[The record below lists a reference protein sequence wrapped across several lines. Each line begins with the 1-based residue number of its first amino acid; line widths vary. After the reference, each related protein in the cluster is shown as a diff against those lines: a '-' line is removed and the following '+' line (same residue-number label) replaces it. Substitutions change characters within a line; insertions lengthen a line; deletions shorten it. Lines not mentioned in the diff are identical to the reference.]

1 MASARSERGDLGDPG
16 RIPEVAPSARTPTS
30 EPDRRP
36 GLEEVRQA
44 AARLAPHL
52 LPTPC
57 LESDWLSE
65 CAGRPVHVK
74 WESLQRTGSFKLR
87 GALNKLL
94 LLRERGVARVLA
106 ISAGNHGLGVAYAAR
121 QLGLHATVVVPEGAA
136 RNKVAAIVRL
146 GAELVVRGRNYD
158 EAELAARAL
167 AKERGEAFVS
177 PYNDLELIAGQAT
190 LALELLEQVRCD
202 VLLVPAGGGGLLSG
216 ALIVAQAL
224 APEVQVFGV
233 QPAHAPALH
242 AALHAGHRVVVEEA
256 PTLAAGLAGN
266 LEDGSVTLPIIL
278 GGLGRARGIVL
289 VSERGIARA
298 IRGFVEHD
306 HQIVEG
312 SGAVGA
318 AALLEQEDER
328 RKRPGPPDPGPD
340 RTREPSLSGQG
351 PVGLLVTGRNID
363 LGPLTRIL
371 TSPEVTSPP

>member
-1 MASARSERGDLGDPG
+1 MASVRGDRGEGPQSDPG
-16 RIPEVAPSARTPTS
+16 PGPGRW
-30 EPDRRP
+30 P

-57 LESDWLSE
+57 LESDWLSA
-65 CAGRPVHVK
+65 CAGRPVYVK
-74 WESLQRTGSFKLR
+74 WESQQRTGSFKLR

-94 LLRERGVARVLA
+94 LLQGRGITRVLA

-121 QLGLHATVVVPEGAA
+121 RLGLHATVVVPEGAA
-136 RNKVAAIVRL
+136 RNKVAAIVRQ
-146 GAELVVRGRNYD
+146 GAELVVRGCNYD

-167 AKERGEAFVS
+167 ATERGEAFVS

-190 LALELLEQVRCD
+190 VALELLEQVRCD

-216 ALIVAQAL
+216 VLAVAEAL
-224 APEVQVFGV
+224 APEVQVFGA

-242 AALHAGHRVVVEEA
+242 TALHAGHRVVVEEA
-256 PTLAAGLAGN
+256 PTLADGLAGN
-266 LEDGSVTLPIIL
+266 LEEGSVTLPIIL
-278 GGLGRARGIVL
+278 GRPGGRGRARDIFL

-298 IRGFVEHD
+298 IRGFAEHD

-318 AALLEQEDER
+318 AALLEQRDER
-328 RKRPGPPDPGPD
+328 RESFLP
-340 RTREPSLSGQG
+340 GQG
-351 PVGLLVTGRNID
+351 PVGLFVTGRNID
-363 LGPLTRIL
+363 LEPLTRIL
-371 TSPEVTSPP
+371 TSQEVTSPP

>member
-1 MASARSERGDLGDPG
+1 MR
-16 RIPEVAPSARTPTS
+16 VNCT
-30 EPDRRP
+30 
-36 GLEEVRQA
+36 LEEIRQA

-65 CAGRPVHVK
+65 RAGRPVYVK

-94 LLRERGVARVLA
+94 LLQARGVTRVLA

-121 QLGLHATVVVPEGAA
+121 RLGLHATVVVPEGAA
-136 RNKVAAIVRL
+136 QNKVAAIVRQ
-146 GAELVVRGRNYD
+146 GAALVVRGHNYD

-167 AKERGEAFVS
+167 AEERGEAFVS

-190 LALELLEQVRCD
+190 VALELLEQVRCD
-202 VLLVPAGGGGLLSG
+202 ALLVPTGGGGLLSG
-216 ALIVAQAL
+216 ALLVAQAI
-224 APEVQVFGV
+224 APETQVYGA

-242 AALHAGHRVVVEEA
+242 TALHAGRRVVVQEE
-256 PTLAAGLAGN
+256 PTLADGLAGN
-266 LEDGSVTLPIIL
+266 LEEGSVTLPIIL
-278 GGLGRARGIVL
+278 SGQTRDIFLVRERAI
-289 VSERGIARA
+289 ERA
-298 IRGFVEHD
+298 IRGFAQHD

-318 AALLEQEDER
+318 AALLEQDDER
-328 RKRPGPPDPGPD
+328 RRRQDQPYEPPLP
-340 RTREPSLSGQG
+340 GQG

-363 LGPLTRIL
+363 LGPLARIL
-371 TSPEVTSPP
+371 TSTEMTPPP

>member
-1 MASARSERGDLGDPG
+1 MASADSD
-16 RIPEVAPSARTPTS
+16 RTPM
-30 EPDRRP
+30 P
-36 GLEEVRQA
+36 GLQEVRQA
-44 AARLAPHL
+44 AERLAPHL

-65 CAGRPVHVK
+65 CAGRPVYVK

-94 LLRERGVARVLA
+94 LIKSRGIERVLA

-136 RNKVAAIVRL
+136 QNKVAAIVRQ

-167 AKERGEAFVS
+167 ATERGEAFVS

-190 LALELLEQVRCD
+190 VALELLEQVRCE

-216 ALIVAQAL
+216 ALTVAQAL
-224 APEVQVFGV
+224 APEIHVFGA

-242 AALHAGHRVVVEEA
+242 TALHAGHRVVVEES
-256 PTLAAGLAGN
+256 PTLADGLAGN
-266 LEDGSVTLPIIL
+266 LEEGSVTLPL
-278 GGLGRARGIVL
+278 VLGRAREIFL
-289 VSERGIARA
+289 VSERGIAQA
-298 IRGFVEHD
+298 IRGFAEHD

-318 AALLEQEDER
+318 AALLEQR
-328 RKRPGPPDPGPD
+328 GHSPLPGH
-340 RTREPSLSGQG
+340 G

-371 TSPEVTSPP
+371 TSLEVTSSP

>member
-1 MASARSERGDLGDPG
+1 MASASSDRGPM
-16 RIPEVAPSARTPTS
+16 
-30 EPDRRP
+30 P

-57 LESDWLSE
+57 LESDGLSE
-65 CAGRPVHVK
+65 RAGRPVYVK

-94 LLRERGVARVLA
+94 LLKDRGVTRVLA

-121 QLGLHATVVVPEGAA
+121 QLALHATVVVPEGAA
-136 RNKVAAIVRL
+136 RNKVAAIVRQ

-167 AKERGEAFVS
+167 AAERGEAFVS

-190 LALELLEQVRCD
+190 VALELLEQVRCE

-216 ALIVAQAL
+216 ALTVAQAL
-224 APEVQVFGV
+224 APEVQVFGA

-256 PTLAAGLAGN
+256 PTLADGLAGN
-266 LEDGSVTLPIIL
+266 LEEGSVTLPIIL
-278 GGLGRARGIVL
+278 GLGQPGRLGRAREIFL

-298 IRGFVEHD
+298 VRGFIEHD

-318 AALLEQEDER
+318 AALLEQEDESPLR
-328 RKRPGPPDPGPD
+328 
-340 RTREPSLSGQG
+340 GQG

-371 TSPEVTSPP
+371 TSQEVTSPP

>member
-1 MASARSERGDLGDPG
+1 MASASSDRGP
-16 RIPEVAPSARTPTS
+16 
-30 EPDRRP
+30 RP

-44 AARLAPHL
+44 ATRLAPHL

-65 CAGRPVHVK
+65 CAGRPVYVK

-94 LLRERGVARVLA
+94 LLKERGVPRVLA

-136 RNKVAAIVRL
+136 ENKVAAIVRQ

-167 AKERGEAFVS
+167 AAERGEAFVS

-190 LALELLEQVRCD
+190 VALELLEQVRCE

-216 ALIVAQAL
+216 ALTVAQAL
-224 APEVQVFGV
+224 APEVQVFGA

-256 PTLAAGLAGN
+256 PTLADGLAGN
-266 LEDGSVTLPIIL
+266 LEEGSVTLPIV
-278 GGLGRARGIVL
+278 LGRAREIFL
-289 VSERGIARA
+289 VSEHGIARA
-298 IRGFVEHD
+298 IRGFAEHD

-318 AALLEQEDER
+318 AALLEQ
-328 RKRPGPPDPGPD
+328 KGKAPLP
-340 RTREPSLSGQG
+340 GQG

-371 TSPEVTSPP
+371 TSQEVTSPP